1 MPESLPVPF
10 LRGAFLETEPMSS
23 SFGRLFTVTTFG
35 ESHGAAVGAV
45 VDGVPPGFA
54 ISVEAIQRELD
65 RRRPGQSA
73 VTTQRKESDTIHVL
87 SGLFEGKSTG
97 TPIALVAHNEDARS
111 RDYESLKDLY
121 RPGHADLTYQAKYG
135 IRDYRG
141 SGRASGRETL
151 ARVAAGAIAKQ
162 ILVTLGVTIHGGTVA
177 VGGITAQNRDWSLTE
192 ANLVRC
198 PDAAA
203 AKEMEALIL
212 RLRDE
217 KDSVGGLVEVVARG
231 APAGWGD
238 PTMEK
243 LDSEL
248 GRAMLSIPA
257 IKGVEIGDG
266 FAVTRMQGSQ
276 SNDRRGPDGFLSNH
290 QGGILGGI
298 STGQEIVV
306 RLAVKPASSIGR
318 PQEIVDGAGQPATL
332 TIEGRHDPCICPRVV
347 PVAEAMMALT
357 LINAWLRQ
365 RALRGDSTK

>member
-1 MPESLPVPF
+1 
-10 LRGAFLETEPMSS
+10 MSS
-23 SFGRLFTVTTFG
+23 SFGRLFTITTFG
-35 ESHGAAVGAV
+35 ESHGAGVGVV
-45 VDGVPPGFA
+45 VDGVPPGYA

-73 VTTQRKESDTIHVL
+73 VTTQRKESDTIHAL
-87 SGLFEGKSTG
+87 SGLFQGKSTG
-97 TPIALVAHNEDARS
+97 TPIALIAHNEDARS
-111 RDYESLKDLY
+111 RDYESLKDLF
-121 RPGHADLTYQAKYG
+121 RPGHADLTYQSKYG

-151 ARVAAGAIAKQ
+151 GRVAAGAIAKQ
-162 ILVTLGVTIHGGTVA
+162 VLATMGISIHAGTVA
-177 VGGITAQNRDWSLTE
+177 VGDVRAAARDWSITE
-192 ANLVRC
+192 SNVVRC
-198 PDAAA
+198 PDPEAAGR
-203 AKEMEALIL
+203 MEALIL
-212 RLRDE
+212 AARDE
-217 KDSVGGLVEVVARG
+217 QDSVGGVVEVVAQG

-243 LDSEL
+243 LDAEL

-266 FAVTRMQGSQ
+266 FAVTALRGSQ
-276 SNDRRGPDGFLSNH
+276 SNDRRGPGGFLSNH

-318 PQEIVDGAGQPATL
+318 PQEIVDGEGNPTTL

-347 PVAEAMMALT
+347 PVAEAMMAIT

-365 RALRGDSTK
+365 RALRGDAAS